1 MAAKSGVLVCLYA
14 DGVGLRETVQQLSMF
29 DSVAL
34 TGTGDRRQATGGG
47 SSGSTNC
54 TSTSL
59 LLMWWG
65 WAIPRW
71 KPSGLDEIRPESRAD
86 LC

>member
-34 TGTGDRRQATGGG
+34 TGTGDRRQA
-47 SSGSTNC
+47 
-54 TSTSL
+54 
-59 LLMWWG
+59 
-65 WAIPRW
+65 ADRV
-71 KPSGLDEIRPESRAD
+71 GLPTVRA
-86 LC
+86 LHYC